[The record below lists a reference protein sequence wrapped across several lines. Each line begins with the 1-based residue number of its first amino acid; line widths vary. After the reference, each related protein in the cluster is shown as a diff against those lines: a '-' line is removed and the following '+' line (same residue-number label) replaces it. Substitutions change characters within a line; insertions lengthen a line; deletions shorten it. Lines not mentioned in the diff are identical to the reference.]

1 MLREKIKNWKM
12 ELAAV
17 LVFVLVLGMTG
28 LSGSVKAAD
37 QTDLKTI
44 DIMFV
49 HDTHSHLNSF
59 STVVD
64 EKQEMIGGFARI
76 KTLIDEQKE
85 KAPDTLVVDGGDF
98 SMGTLV
104 QTVFETQ
111 AAEIRMLGALGCEAT
126 TLGNHEFDY
135 RSKGLAKMLETAA
148 ESGDTVPELLVCNIN
163 WDAMEQQGFSEGQQQ
178 IRDAFTEYG
187 VKDYVMVQKGDVRV
201 ALLGVF
207 GKDALACAPTCEL
220 QFTDPVEAVKKT
232 VAEIKKNEDADII
245 VCLSHSGTSE
255 DESKSED
262 EILAKKVPDLDVIVS
277 AHTHTKLDE
286 PIVHGDTYIV
296 SAGEYGKYLGS
307 LSLEQKDDGRWNMKE
322 YKLTPIETDIA
333 ENAATQEEINSF
345 MATVDTDYLAQFGFT
360 REQVL
365 AENDVAFD
373 SLEDLYNIHTEHNLG
388 DLIADAYA
396 YAVTNSTDYNGTPVD
411 VAIAPSGTIR
421 DTYTKGNITVED
433 VFNSF
438 SLGIGADGVPGY
450 PLIEAYLTGKELKT
464 VAEIDAS
471 VSDLMTSAR
480 LYMYGLQFT
489 YNPHR
494 MILNRVTDVYLLD
507 ADGNRRELEDDKLY
521 RVVADLYSGQMLSA
535 VTKTSYGLLSVVPKK
550 ADGTPIENFE
560 DVILTDNGGELKAWT
575 AIAHYMESFPDENGD
590 GIADIPQYYA
600 GLHERKVVDDS
611 ANLVKLIKNP
621 NKYAVMIAGV
631 VLIAILLVVLL
642 IRLVLKLVKYQTGKR
657 RSGSKAGEEP

>member
-12 ELAAV
+12 GLAAV

-28 LSGSVKAAD
+28 ISGSVKAAD
-37 QTDLKTI
+37 QTDSKTI

-163 WDAMEQQGFSEGQQQ
+163 WDAMEQQGLSEGQQK

-262 EILAKKVPDLDVIVS
+262 EILAKKVPALDVIIS

-307 LSLEQKDDGRWNMKE
+307 LSLEQKDDDRWSMKE

-345 MATVDTDYLAQFGFT
+345 MATVDSDYLAQFGFT

-373 SLEDLYNIHTEHNLG
+373 SLEDLHSIHTEHNLG

-550 ADGTPIENFE
+550 TDGTPVENFE

-611 ANLVKLIKNP
+611 ANLIKLIKNP

>member
-85 KAPDTLVVDGGDF
+85 KDPDTLVVDGGDF

-207 GKDALACAPTCEL
+207 GKDAL
-220 QFTDPVEAVKKT
+220 
-232 VAEIKKNEDADII
+232 

-262 EILAKKVPDLDVIVS
+262 EILAKKVPDLDVIIS
-277 AHTHTKLDE
+277 GHTHTKLEE

-296 SAGEYGKYLGS
+296 SAGEYGKYLGA
-307 LSLEQKDDGRWNMKE
+307 LSLEQKADGRWGMKE
-322 YKLTPIETDIA
+322 YRLIPIETDIA

-345 MATVDTDYLAQFGFT
+345 MATVDSDYLAQFGFT

-611 ANLVKLIKNP
+611 FNLIKLIKNP

-642 IRLVLKLVKYQTGKR
+642 IRLVLKLVKHQTGKR

>member
-1 MLREKIKNWKM
+1 MGDSIIYKLKSGKPNKF
-12 ELAAV
+12 LN
-17 LVFVLVLGMTG
+17 F
-28 LSGSVKAAD
+28 LSGFAGLAIPDAFFRQRLQGLLAQAPKHPDYDYIRKRVDYYIKTNQPFHVSDTNRLTRERSWIYYTGRIGDYTRKMFHTAYFFDQHDVTRWFPKCFRWNFCPGDVYFTPDTPTVVKSRLLTGDNSNSVI
-37 QTDLKTI
+37 LKL
-44 DIMFV
+44 DKLRHFMFV

-85 KAPDTLVVDGGDF
+85 KDPDTLVVDGGDF

-207 GKDALACAPTCEL
+207 RKDALACAPTCEL

-396 YAVTNSTDYNGTPVD
+396 YAVTNSTDYNGTPV
-411 VAIAPSGTIR
+411 
-421 DTYTKGNITVED
+421 
-433 VFNSF
+433 
-438 SLGIGADGVPGY
+438 
-450 PLIEAYLTGKELKT
+450 
-464 VAEIDAS
+464 
-471 VSDLMTSAR
+471 
-480 LYMYGLQFT
+480 
-489 YNPHR
+489 
-494 MILNRVTDVYLLD
+494 
-507 ADGNRRELEDDKLY
+507 
-521 RVVADLYSGQMLSA
+521 ADLLAG
-535 VTKTSYGLLSVVPKK
+535 
-550 ADGTPIENFE
+550 
-560 DVILTDNGGELKAWT
+560 NGGDRAEWND
-575 AIAHYMESFPDENGD
+575 P
-590 GIADIPQYYA
+590 
-600 GLHERKVVDDS
+600 
-611 ANLVKLIKNP
+611 
-621 NKYAVMIAGV
+621 
-631 VLIAILLVVLL
+631 
-642 IRLVLKLVKYQTGKR
+642 
-657 RSGSKAGEEP
+657 